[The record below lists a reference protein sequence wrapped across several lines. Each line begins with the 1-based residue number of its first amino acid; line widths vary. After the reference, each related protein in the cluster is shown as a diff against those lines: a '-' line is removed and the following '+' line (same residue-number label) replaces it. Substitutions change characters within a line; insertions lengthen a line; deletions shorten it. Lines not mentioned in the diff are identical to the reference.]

1 MVVLT
6 TIVLLLSPPLT
17 FARALSIGRSQ
28 ETRAEASKPAAN
40 PPDLRKLEVGKPLE
54 REMQGGESHLYE
66 IALDAGQYLYVV
78 VEQRGM
84 DVAVQVIAPD
94 GKPLMEVDS
103 PNGAQGDEPV
113 MLIAEAAGVYR
124 LNVASLE
131 KAVPAGKYEI
141 RVKEL
146 RAATATDRALI
157 EQNRV
162 LQEASQLS
170 QEVGQ
175 LYGAGKY
182 DAALPLAE
190 RALAINEK
198 VLGAGHPDTAE
209 PLNNLALL
217 YQAKGD
223 YAKAEPFLI
232 RALAINEKALG
243 AAHPDT
249 ATSLNNLAA
258 LYNAKGDYAKAEP
271 LYLRALAIREK
282 ALGAGHP
289 LTAQSLSNL
298 ALLYQ
303 AKGDYAKAEPLY
315 VRALAINEKAL
326 GVEHPSTALSINN
339 LAALYY
345 SKGDSAKAEPLYLR
359 ALAIKEK
366 ALGAEHPDTAT
377 SLNNL
382 AALYNA
388 KGDYAKAEPLY
399 VRALAIREKALGAEH
414 PTTSQ
419 SLSNLAL
426 LYQARGDLVKAEPLY
441 LRALAIR
448 EKALGAEHPD
458 TAETLNHL
466 ALIYRARGDY
476 AKAVAYQS
484 RCNDVSDRDLV
495 RNLATGSE
503 RQKFT
508 YLTQTSLYTD
518 STISLHT
525 QSAPN
530 DPEAKRAT
538 LKLLLQRKGRA
549 LDAMTDAIAA
559 LRRRVSPEDQTLL
572 NQLQD
577 VRSQLSVLTLRGPG
591 REEAGKHRAT
601 LKALEEQEEKLQND
615 ISQRSA
621 EFRAQSQTQ
630 SQPVTIA
637 AIQKALP
644 SGAALIEFA
653 QYRPVDPNEPDRE
666 KRFGSPQYV
675 AYVLPSQGEPLWVN
689 LGEAKPI
696 DDAINVWRAVLR
708 KDEDKPLSHIDREV
722 KPAARKVDERVM
734 RPVRRLLGQSRQV
747 FISPDGLL
755 NLIAFAAL
763 VDEKGRYLV
772 KRYHFTSLTS
782 GRDLLRLQEHLPSK
796 QGMVIV
802 ANPDYGPMS
811 GAAAGRGLK
820 SLKPQIV
827 EQGQVAATS
836 DGAAQTSEVAFSQ
849 VEFPQLTGTE
859 QESLALKA
867 LLPEATTMVRLQA
880 TKAAVKQVNAPS
892 ILHIATHGYF
902 LEDLVTGSARE
913 ERGLSINGQ
922 PKASATRIENP
933 LLRAGLAMAGANLHH
948 SDYEGILTALE
959 VSGLNLWGTK
969 LVVLSACETGVG
981 EVQNFNG
988 VAGLRRALV
997 LAGSESQ
1004 MLSLWKVDDNA
1015 TRDLM
1020 IDYYTRL
1027 KAGQGRSEALRQ
1039 VQLKMLASPN
1049 YRHPYFWASFV
1060 ESGEWAN
1067 LDGKR

>member
-1 MVVLT
+1 MLQSLRYVQRLSRRVMLT
-6 TIVLLLSPPLT
+6 ASVLLLSLSPT
-17 FARALSIGRSQ
+17 FARGVSNPQSQ
-28 ETRAEASKPAAN
+28 ETRADAGKPASN
-40 PPDLRKLEVGKPLE
+40 PPDLRRLEIGKPIE
-54 REMQGGESHLYE
+54 REMRGGQSHTYQ

-78 VEQRGM
+78 VEQRGI

-113 MLIAEAAGVYR
+113 MLIAEAAGIYR
-124 LNVASLE
+124 LTVVSLE
-131 KAVPAGKYEI
+131 EAVPAGKYEI
-141 RVKEL
+141 RVREL
-146 RAATATDRALI
+146 RAATATDRTLI
-157 EQNRV
+157 EKNRV

-198 VLGAGHPDTAE
+198 ALGAGHPDTAE

-223 YAKAEPFLI
+223 YAKAEAFLI
-232 RALAINEKALG
+232 RALAIN
-243 AAHPDT
+243 
-249 ATSLNNLAA
+249 
-258 LYNAKGDYAKAEP
+258 
-271 LYLRALAIREK
+271 
-282 ALGAGHP
+282 
-289 LTAQSLSNL
+289 
-298 ALLYQ
+298 
-303 AKGDYAKAEPLY
+303 
-315 VRALAINEKAL
+315 
-326 GVEHPSTALSINN
+326 
-339 LAALYY
+339 
-345 SKGDSAKAEPLYLR
+345 
-359 ALAIKEK
+359 EK

-399 VRALAIREKALGAEH
+399 VRALAIREKALGPEH
-414 PTTSQ
+414 PSTSQ

-426 LYQARGDLVKAEPLY
+426 LYQSKGELAKAEPLY

-466 ALIYRARGDY
+466 ALLYRARGDY

-503 RQKFT
+503 RQKFI
-508 YLTQTSLYTD
+508 YLAQTSLYTD

-525 QSAPN
+525 QSAPD

-559 LRRRVSPEDQTLL
+559 LRRRVSPEDQVLL

-644 SGAALIEFA
+644 PGAALIEFA

-675 AYVLPSQGEPLWVN
+675 AYVLPSQGEPLWVK

-696 DDAINVWRAVLR
+696 DDAINAWRAVLR
-708 KDEDKPLSHIDREV
+708 KDEDQPLSQIDRQV

-734 RPVRRLLGQSRQV
+734 QPVRRLLGHTRQV

-763 VDEKGRYLV
+763 VDEKDRYLV

-827 EQGQVAATS
+827 EKGNAAATS
-836 DGAAQTSEVAFSQ
+836 DGAASEIAFSQ
-849 VEFPQLTGTE
+849 VEFPQLAGTE

-867 LLPEATTMVRLQA
+867 LLPEATTMLRLQA
-880 TKAAVKQVNAPS
+880 TKTAVKQVNAPS

-902 LEDLVTGSARE
+902 LEDLVTGSARD
-913 ERGLSINGQ
+913 ERGLSVGGQ
-922 PKASATRIENP
+922 PNAPATRIENP
-933 LLRAGLAMAGANLHH
+933 LLRAGLALAGANLRR

-1004 MLSLWKVDDNA
+1004 MLSLWKVDDTA

-1020 IDYYTRL
+1020 IGYYTRL
-1027 KAGQGRSEALRQ
+1027 KAGIGRSEALRQ
-1039 VQLKMLASPN
+1039 VQLKMLASSR
-1049 YRHPYFWASFV
+1049 YQHPYFWASFV